1 MCKWALLAAAL
12 RAAAEAEAGGGGGE
26 RGTDPRIV
34 LGVHTLT
41 KGGDANADANA
52 DADADAAGSVGGGKV
67 NSEEETDR

>member
-41 KGGDANADANA
+41 KGGDANADA
-52 DADADAAGSVGGGKV
+52 AGSVGGGEV

>member
-41 KGGDANADANA
+41 KGGDANADA
-52 DADADAAGSVGGGKV
+52 DADAAGSVGGGEV

>member
-41 KGGDANADANA
+41 KDGDANA
-52 DADADAAGSVGGGKV
+52 DADADAAGSVGGGEV

>member
-41 KGGDANADANA
+41 KGGDANAN
-52 DADADAAGSVGGGKV
+52 ADADAAGSMGGGKV